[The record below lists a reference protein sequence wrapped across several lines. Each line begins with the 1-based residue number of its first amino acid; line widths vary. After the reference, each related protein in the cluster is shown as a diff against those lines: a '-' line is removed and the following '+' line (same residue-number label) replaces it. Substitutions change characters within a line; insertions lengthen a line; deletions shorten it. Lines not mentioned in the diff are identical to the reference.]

1 MQHKKWHKYL
11 LTLLAITLAFTQ
23 CKKEADFTAPGTE
36 ATFTEKARQYLA
48 DQMPTQDFAKLDWN
62 KTIQYEKDGKFTHLK
77 IPLAGNQSATDKA
90 VYLKYDNNEFTG
102 NYFSIEKPTAA
113 SETITTLSLDNVYKC
128 VARLTPAKTIKSY
141 QKYEHG
147 NLVFDSQ
154 NGVSPNAGAYYVIV
168 TWIDA
173 AGQTFIWSSMLGTG
187 QPGQGDPLTLQQL
200 SNMGALD
207 YLSSDPSFSNPAG
220 GSTSTIVTIDYDYL
234 ETTLALN
241 TAQYD
246 WLYNN
251 PFEAAELYAFL
262 QSYEDNIAVPTQD
275 AVTAAKMALAA
286 GMDNMVAGPY
296 NEQHFNLIQSYNPQP
311 LSSTILPLYWL
322 YFKYAC
328 ATIKYEHPEWGRF
341 RVYAE
346 AALELLHLAFDL
358 GGFVPVLGEVFDFAN
373 GVIYTVQGDGTNAAL
388 SFSATIPIAGWAA
401 TSSKYAIKVLHL
413 ANGVSTT
420 LKWIKKLSGVIEFG
434 SRKQLRKVLNLATGN
449 PLIAHHIIP
458 WIQRNHDLVQ
468 KAALSDNAFHM
479 NEALNGIPL
488 SEFQHNYGHPGYLT
502 KVETK
507 LDLLWINNGQNTMS
521 TAQARSLVEGL
532 INDIRTA
539 IINNPNTKLDDLIF

>member
-1 MQHKKWHKYL
+1 MQQKTWYKYL
-11 LTLLAITLAFTQ
+11 LTLLAITLTFTQ
-23 CKKEADFTAPGTE
+23 CKKDQGFTAPGTTE
-36 ATFTEKARQYLA
+36 TFTEKARQYLA
-48 DQMPTQDFAKLDWN
+48 AQMPQQDFAKLDWS
-62 KTIQYEKDGKFTHLK
+62 KIIQYEKDGKFTHLK
-77 IPLAGNQSATDKA
+77 IPLAGNLSATDKA
-90 VYLKYDNNEFTG
+90 VYLKYDKNEFTG
-102 NYFSIEKPTAA
+102 NYFSIDKLSAS

-128 VARLTPAKTIKSY
+128 VARLTPAKTVKSY
-141 QKYEHG
+141 QKYEYG
-147 NLVFDSQ
+147 NLVYDSQ
-154 NGVSPNAGAYYVIV
+154 NGISPNPSARYVIV

-173 AGQTFIWSSMLGTG
+173 AGQTFVWSSMLSTG

-207 YLSSDPSFSNPAG
+207 YLSPDPSFSNPAG
-220 GSTSTIVTIDYDYL
+220 GTSTIVTIDYDYL

-246 WLYNN
+246 WLYGS
-251 PFEAAELYAFL
+251 PAEAVQLYDFL
-262 QSYEDNIAVPTQD
+262 QSNPDSTIATSQE
-275 AVTAAKMALAA
+275 AVIAAKMALAA
-286 GMDNMVAGPY
+286 GMGSLVTGPY
-296 NEQHFNLIQSYNPQP
+296 DETHFNLIQSYNTQP
-311 LSSTILPLYWL
+311 LNSSILPLYWL

-328 ATIKYEHPEWGRF
+328 ATIKYEHPEWGKL

-346 AALELLHLAFDL
+346 AALELLHIAFDL
-358 GGFVPVLGEVFDFAN
+358 GGFVPIIGEVFDFAN

-420 LKWIKKLSGVIEFG
+420 LKWIKKLNGVIEFG

-458 WIQRNHDLVQ
+458 WIRRDHDLVQ
-468 KAALSDNAFHM
+468 RAALSDNAFHM

-488 SEFQHNYGHPGYLT
+488 SEYQHNFGHPGYLN
-502 KVETK
+502 KVKTK
-507 LDLLWINNGQNTMS
+507 LDLLWNTYGQNS
-521 TAQARSLVEGL
+521 ISPAQARSLVDGL

-539 IINNPNTKLDDLIF
+539 IVNNPNTKLDDLIF